1 MKKLINIIKLPL
13 MVITMVIVFLSFK
26 VANDN
31 YFELNKNIDVFT
43 TIFRELSVFYVD
55 PINAEEMVTAGIDEM
70 LESLDPY
77 TTFIPEEDADDYR
90 FMTTDRKSTRLNSSH
105 EWISRMPSS
114 A

>member
-55 PINAEEMVTAGIDEM
+55 FHY
-70 LESLDPY
+70 Y
-77 TTFIPEEDADDYR
+77 TRIYN
-90 FMTTDRKSTRLNSSH
+90 K
-105 EWISRMPSS
+105 IY
-114 A
+114 

>member
-55 PINAEEMVTAGIDEM
+55 PINAEEKIGRAHV
-70 LESLDPY
+70 
-77 TTFIPEEDADDYR
+77 
-90 FMTTDRKSTRLNSSH
+90 
-105 EWISRMPSS
+105 
-114 A
+114 